1 MPFGPGNPH
10 GNRRGRKPI
19 RTSLAEA
26 VREKW
31 PPSRI
36 VAEAEKQ
43 YEAASE
49 VKDFKA
55 ASSVLLFLA
64 GYGYGKPTEHVE
76 VNAEPE
82 LTPEEY
88 ADELKAIGKEYVES
102 LSADRRAELLNP
114 VPTDTIQ

>member
-1 MPFGPGNPH
+1 MPFGPGNQH

-43 YEAASE
+43 YEVASE
-49 VKDFKA
+49 AKDVKA
-55 ASSVLLFLA
+55 ASSVLSFLA

-88 ADELKAIGKEYVES
+88 ADEMKAIGKEFVES
-102 LSADRRAELLNP
+102 LTPEQRADLLNP
-114 VPTDTIQ
+114 VPSDTIQ